1 MCDTPLD
8 SSQKDEKNE
17 YRIDGVTVVLNFNI
31 IIKII
36 EKCVKYSLLRKRDCI
51 FKYKHE
57 TWYTCSIDLGQH
69 FLGVDESYL
78 SVSSN
83 NRIIYAN

>member
-17 YRIDGVTVVLNFNI
+17 YHIDGVTVVLNFNI

-51 FKYKHE
+51 FYYKHE
-57 TWYTCSIDLGQH
+57 TWYTCSIHLGKQSVRKDK
-69 FLGVDESYL
+69 LYL
-78 SVSSN
+78 SVSLN
-83 NRIIYAN
+83 NRINYAN